1 MDDAAQDA
9 LLQHRFLLMTGKGG
23 VGKTTVAASLAV
35 HAARSG
41 HRPLIVELGHR
52 QSMRSVFAVDDI
64 GFAPRDVGH
73 GVHAMSVD
81 VDVAVLDYMVEHLPS
96 KRLAKGIVKNRVLER
111 LFKAM
116 PAVGEIA
123 TVNKLKQLEAARFE
137 GPGGGPQW
145 GPIIVD
151 LDATGHALMFLEL
164 RSVLENIMG
173 GGPMRS
179 LVEEVAAMLADPAIS
194 RLNIVTTPDELPVTE
209 TTELFGKLQTSRSV
223 AFGRV
228 FVNRTPA
235 VDLGDDGP
243 SKLDALE
250 AAARAAGR
258 DDVIADVAF
267 GRQAL
272 RAQVAARAQIDRL
285 RAAVSMPI
293 CELPLLDADRM
304 DPDTLDQ
311 LGTLACAPITDGGTR

>member
-35 HAARSG
+35 HAARCG
-41 HRPLIVELGHR
+41 RRPLIVELGHR
-52 QSMRSVFAVDDI
+52 ESMRSVFAVDNI

-164 RSVLENIMG
+164 RSVLDGIMG

-179 LVEEVAAMLADPAIS
+179 LVEEVAAMLADPKVS

-228 FVNRTPA
+228 FVNRTPSL
-235 VDLGDDGP
+235 DLGEGGDER
-243 SKLDALE
+243 LDALE

-258 DDVIADVAF
+258 DDVIADVVF
-267 GRQAL
+267 GRQAV
-272 RAQVAARAQIDRL
+272 RNQVAARAQIDRL

-293 CELPLLDADRM
+293 CELPLLDADRF
-304 DPDTLDQ
+304 DVDTLDQ
-311 LGTLACAPITDGGTR
+311 LGTLACAPIHEGGTP